1 MWYTEKLSVNL
12 SKPILAI
19 SDSSEVELLLP
30 QISSDPRGSY
40 DIIGYNWFD
49 LEKGE
54 YNSKAFFPTVQSA
67 IQARGY
73 GFTVRNM
80 IESDIKYFI

>member
-1 MWYTEKLSVNL
+1 MWYTEKLSINL

-19 SDSSEVELLLP
+19 KDSSERVELLLP
-30 QISSDPRGSY
+30 QISNDHGY
-40 DIIGYNWFD
+40 DLIGYNWFD

-54 YNSKAFFPTVQSA
+54 YNSKAFFPTAHDA